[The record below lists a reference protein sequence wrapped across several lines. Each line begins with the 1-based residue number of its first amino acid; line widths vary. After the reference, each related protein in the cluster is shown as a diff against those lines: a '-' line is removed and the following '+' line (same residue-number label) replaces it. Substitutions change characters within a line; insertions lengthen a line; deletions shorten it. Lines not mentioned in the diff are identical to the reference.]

1 MNLLE
6 KAFIL
11 YKFDAEN
18 VKECPS
24 QKRKNILLEQM
35 IGDWG
40 KWKSWDKKTEIEGKG
55 EVEVVSPSAL
65 TLGCGAIPM
74 VAITGRQ
81 ARVKKIEC
89 DPSETYKK
97 GLLRDLKENENNP
110 VVAMTKRLPEFD
122 GGKIQALD
130 DENIWTW
137 HVYALE
143 SVDKGI
149 IRLINPHRE
158 LSSLYVDIGDSERSS
173 IPIKVV
179 LPSKSFYEPEVVCDW
194 IYDNLGELSEKLTI
208 LKSDFLIKSII
219 ENKGEIARRY
229 NKAVAEKEKS
239 AAMAD
244 YEKNKNDLKNLI
256 LNRREEQI
264 SIKVLRSVRDA
275 ILERFNKSK
284 EEDSFYGLL
293 EINIDD
299 FYRYFDTYEILELEK
314 TKQ

>member
-11 YKFDAEN
+11 YKFGTEN
-18 VKECPS
+18 VIPS
-24 QKRKNILLEQM
+24 SEEKGLLKQM
-35 IGDWG
+35 IKDWR

-81 ARVKKIEC
+81 AKVKKIER
-89 DPSETYKK
+89 DPSRRYKEK
-97 GLLRDLKENENNP
+97 LFADLKENENNP

-122 GGKIQALD
+122 GGKMRALD
-130 DENIWTW
+130 DGNIWTW
-137 HVYALE
+137 HVYALH
-143 SVDKGI
+143 SVDKNI
-149 IRLINPHRE
+149 IRLINPHRA
-158 LSSLYVDIGDSERSS
+158 LSSLYVDIKDIGLSS
-173 IPIKVV
+173 PIKVV

-194 IYDNLGELSEKLTI
+194 IYDNLGELSKKLPS
-208 LKSDFLIKSII
+208 LQSDRL
-219 ENKGEIARRY
+219 IARIIKNRGEAAQRY

-275 ILERFNKSK
+275 ILRRFSEKSG
-284 EEDSFYGLL
+284 EGDSFCGLL

-299 FYRYFDTYEILELEK
+299 FCKYFDTYEILELEK